1 MPQPSLPNT
10 IPIGIPS
17 ELAQQRPDVLS
28 AQAKLHKATAD
39 IGVAQANFYPR
50 ITLVGRTGF
59 ESFESGDLATWD
71 ASFLVCGPC
80 HLLAYFSGWE
90 ARTTLKAN

>member
-39 IGVAQANFYPR
+39 IGVAQANFLSL
-50 ITLVGRTGF
+50 I
-59 ESFESGDLATWD
+59 
-71 ASFLVCGPC
+71 
-80 HLLAYFSGWE
+80 HI
-90 ARTTLKAN
+90 